1 MRKFFPIIL
10 GVGTLMWIVGGTV
23 WFKHH
28 FCDAIELPQSAT
40 TVAVKDDKS
49 ISVYTTPFFF
59 SLAETQPTFISESIP
74 VLKKTADYLNQ
85 NIDKA
90 LIIKGLYSPKEK
102 ALKPKTDLGIS
113 RAEAI
118 KSVLNGLGA
127 NADDINVESEQRSD
141 LHFVNNQLTDGIELE
156 MVNNMNAR
164 FQPLNIY
171 FPMKKFQFKESEEL
185 MAYFNN
191 LNKFIILHPEKS
203 VRITAFA
210 SNTEGGAF
218 AKKRLTFIKSYLKQN
233 QFNTKKI
240 QFENN
245 QTHVPLTTQK
255 SIKNQRLEIRLVS
268 L

>member
-1 MRKFFPIIL
+1 MRKFLPFIL
-10 GVGTLMWIVGGTV
+10 GIATLLWIVGGTV

-28 FCDAIELPQSAT
+28 FCDSMELPQDAPSVAIKGGRILNVHSA
-40 TVAVKDDKS
+40 
-49 ISVYTTPFFF
+49 PFFF
-59 SLAETQPTFISESIP
+59 SLAETQPIFISESIP

-113 RAEAI
+113 RAQAI

-127 NADDINVESEQRSD
+127 NADDINIESEQRSD

-156 MVNNMNAR
+156 MVNNMNSR

-171 FPMKKFQFKESEEL
+171 YPTKKFQFKESEEL

-191 LNKFIILHPEKS
+191 LNKFIILHPETS
-203 VRITAFA
+203 VKISAFA

-218 AKKRLTFIKSYLKQN
+218 AKKRLTFIKSFLETK
-233 QFNTKKI
+233 QFNLKKI

-245 QTHVPLTTQK
+245 LTNNPITAQK
-255 SIKNQRLEIRLVS
+255 SIKNQRIEIRLV
-268 L
+268 LL

>member
-1 MRKFFPIIL
+1 MRKFLPIIL
-10 GVGTLMWIVGGTV
+10 GIATLIWIVGGTV
-23 WFKHH
+23 WFKYH
-28 FCDAIELPQSAT
+28 FCDTMELTQSAP
-40 TVAVKDDKS
+40 TVAIKDGTTQR
-49 ISVYTTPFFF
+49 IHTTPFFF
-59 SLAETQPTFISESIP
+59 YLAETQPIFISESIP

-171 FPMKKFQFKESEEL
+171 FPTKKFQFKESDEL

-191 LNKFIILHPEKS
+191 LNKFIILHPETS
-203 VRITAFA
+203 VRISAFA

-218 AKKRLTFIKSYLKQN
+218 AKKRLAFIKSFLEQK
-233 QFNTKKI
+233 QFNLKKI

-245 QTHVPLTTQK
+245 LTRIPLTAQK
-255 SIKNQRLEIRLVS
+255 SIKNQRIEIRLVS
-268 L
+268 T

>member
-1 MRKFFPIIL
+1 
-10 GVGTLMWIVGGTV
+10 MWIAGGTV

-28 FCDAIELPQSAT
+28 FCEVMDLPQSVP
-40 TVAVKDDKS
+40 TVAIKDGQP
-49 ISVYTTPFFF
+49 INVHTTPFFF
-59 SLAETQPTFISESIP
+59 SLAETQPIFVSESIP

-85 NIDKA
+85 NVDKA
-90 LIIKGLYSPKEK
+90 LTIKGLYSPKEK

-118 KSVLNGLGA
+118 KFVLNGLGV
-127 NADDINVESEQRSD
+127 NGEDINVESEQRSD

-156 MVNNMNAR
+156 IVNNLNAR

-171 FPMKKFQFKESEEL
+171 YPTKKFQFKESDEL

-191 LNKFIILHPEKS
+191 LNKFIILHSETS
-203 VRITAFA
+203 VKISAFA
-210 SNTEGGAF
+210 SNTEGVSF
-218 AKKRLTFIKSYLKQN
+218 AKKRLTFIKSYFEQKQ
-233 QFNTKKI
+233 FSIKKI

-245 QTHVPLTTQK
+245 QTNSSLTIQK
-255 SIKNQRLEIRLVS
+255 GIKNQRLEIRLIS